1 MKTHPLLITS
11 GFHPLSPCVSPF
23 PPPHPHQALLSPG
36 WTAALPFPSSPLQR
50 RLVSPLTQLPQAPSS
65 ITQGSG
71 GDEPAASGRQQSWA
85 PQDLSAVLLH
95 HSPAQQVWVTLSVL
109 FHFSCAWIETLDED
123 EEKNTYILPVTDHSH
138 NLGPRCSL
146 PDLRRRVKSQ
156 TFSSLLHSL
165 PGWLPHGPLFSLWW
179 TAGATKQGRSR
190 VDNRFLE
197 SLCIARCHRSS
208 LGSLDRPAMPR
219 LTAFQEALI

>member
-1 MKTHPLLITS
+1 M
-11 GFHPLSPCVSPF
+11 
-23 PPPHPHQALLSPG
+23 
-36 WTAALPFPSSPLQR
+36 
-50 RLVSPLTQLPQAPSS
+50 
-65 ITQGSG
+65 
-71 GDEPAASGRQQSWA
+71 
-85 PQDLSAVLLH
+85 
-95 HSPAQQVWVTLSVL
+95 
-109 FHFSCAWIETLDED
+109 
-123 EEKNTYILPVTDHSH
+123 TDHSH

-219 LTAFQEALI
+219 LTAFQEALIWMNEVMYKQREKERWDKTCCLSPFSEVWSTPTVSLVQCLLPLLG